1 MISVPDAEGA
11 GVEDVQSLLDRID
24 REDATLAADLLASEL
39 DHLLGRKPPAPE
51 PTLLNFAEPRKPRG
65 KSSRFEWYAQMV
77 GVIPLLDPERT
88 KRAAQSVEIGLLAE
102 ERLANIDKT
111 TATRREIVELHT
123 LADHGRDEFQLLVV
137 SNLRLVFHW
146 SKGVASSIDDDWA
159 QDAFQAGCMGLMR
172 GLRGWDQAKGFA
184 LSTYVSWHIR
194 QAIQR
199 WRANE
204 VLLIRLP
211 VHVWEGLDSASGLTP
226 EVRAAAVRAQN
237 IYSLDEMDVVSADLV
252 WDGGLEERA
261 LSLDRIRLI
270 SALLGALNEKEV
282 GVLRLRFG
290 LDEMGDEPMT
300 LDAIGEILG
309 VTRERIRQIEK
320 KGLDRLRGLVSN
332 PGDWHHLT

>member
-1 MISVPDAEGA
+1 M
-11 GVEDVQSLLDRID
+11 
-24 REDATLAADLLASEL
+24 
-39 DHLLGRKPPAPE
+39 
-51 PTLLNFAEPRKPRG
+51 
-65 KSSRFEWYAQMV
+65 
-77 GVIPLLDPERT
+77 
-88 KRAAQSVEIGLLAE
+88 
-102 ERLANIDKT
+102 
-111 TATRREIVELHT
+111 
-123 LADHGRDEFQLLVV
+123 
-137 SNLRLVFHW
+137 
-146 SKGVASSIDDDWA
+146 
-159 QDAFQAGCMGLMR
+159 
-172 GLRGWDQAKGFA
+172 
-184 LSTYVSWHIR
+184 
-194 QAIQR
+194 
-199 WRANE
+199 
-204 VLLIRLP
+204 P